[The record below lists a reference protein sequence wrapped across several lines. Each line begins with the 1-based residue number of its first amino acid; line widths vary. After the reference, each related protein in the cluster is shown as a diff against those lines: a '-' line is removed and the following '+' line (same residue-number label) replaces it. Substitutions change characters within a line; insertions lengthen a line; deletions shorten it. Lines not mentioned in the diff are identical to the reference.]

1 MRVHRVAR
9 SRVRRDVLLDGE
21 LGAYVCKEPNDRIMR
36 RGLVPVGGGPVE
48 TVTFDVITR
57 TMEDQR
63 EVGE

>member
-1 MRVHRVAR
+1 
-9 SRVRRDVLLDGE
+9 
-21 LGAYVCKEPNDRIMR
+21 MR